1 MGLLT
6 EVGVLTEA
14 GVLTEM
20 GVLTEEWVLTEEGV
34 STVEWLSTEEGVS
47 TKEGVSTEEG
57 VLEVEV
63 STLIGVLRVCTES
76 SSVWIILSPSAR
88 LILVS
93 LSFSWSPGILIKPFS
108 KESFSAPWIRKN
120 SIYVGG
126 NKTRKQFYLNLHFSL
141 FVSSFLGMGSW
152 KTNHCIF
159 FCLVM
164 ILSTLLIKL
173 Q

>member
-20 GVLTEEWVLTEEGV
+20 GVLTEEWVLTEEGA

-57 VLEVEV
+57 VLEVRV
-63 STLIGVLRVCTES
+63 STLIGVLRVCTE

-126 NKTRKQFYLNLHFSL
+126 NKTIKPFYLNLHFSL

-164 ILSTLLIKL
+164 ILSTLLIEL